1 MLSART
7 SSTKPQAL
15 AGMAVNAVLNDVHR
29 GAQSDNLNAAFAAL
43 ADPTRRAILARLA
56 QGETAVGELV
66 KPFGISGP
74 AISRHLRVLERARL
88 IERRVNAQWRM
99 CRLQSAGLRVADDWL
114 KPYRDYWEQ
123 SLDRL
128 VEVLE
133 SQTPTSPNKDPAPAT
148 ATPSAALTPLTKTN
162 PPSPSA
168 KP

>member
-1 MLSART
+1 MLSTRSFT
-7 SSTKPQAL
+7 TKPGTL
-15 AGMAVNAVLNDVHR
+15 ARMGLNAASSDVPNNTQ
-29 GAQSDNLNAAFAAL
+29 GDNLNATFAAL

-74 AISRHLRVLERARL
+74 AISRHLRVLEGARL

-99 CRLQSAGLRVADDWL
+99 CRLQPAGLRAADDWL

-133 SQTPTSPNKDPAPAT
+133 SQTPAGSGASPASTRATSLAT
-148 ATPSAALTPLTKTN
+148 VTPLGKTD
-162 PPSPSA
+162 PPSPPA